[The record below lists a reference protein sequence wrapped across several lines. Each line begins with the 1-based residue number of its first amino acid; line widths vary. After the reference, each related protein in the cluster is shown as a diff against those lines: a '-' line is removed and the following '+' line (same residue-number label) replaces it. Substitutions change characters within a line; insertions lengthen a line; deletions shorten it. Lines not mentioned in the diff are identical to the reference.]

1 MKTISLLLVMGWVW
15 LGVNAQTVV
24 KKEMNM
30 PEGKELELDL
40 KFADSIQLVG
50 WEQQM
55 VRIVATVNINEG
67 KNNEN
72 FVLDFDDFNQQLV
85 VHSNVMDLDKIS
97 KQRIIYDEDS
107 GEEIHTREVDLDIWF
122 QIWLPKQ
129 ASLKLK
135 TINGDVT
142 ASGLTGK
149 MRIKSISGDVDIT
162 LPGKMNASLTLKS
175 ITGNMY
181 SDLIFKNDK
190 AGNDRFSMKP
200 FHCDLNDGG
209 KSIELESISGNIYVR
224 KQ

>member
-15 LGVNAQTVV
+15 INTSAQTIVN
-24 KKEMNM
+24 KEVEM
-30 PEGKELELDL
+30 PIGKELELDL
-40 KFADSIQLVG
+40 KLADSIELMG

-55 VRIVATVNINEG
+55 IRIVATVNINEG
-67 KNNEN
+67 KDNEK
-72 FVLDFDDFNQQLV
+72 FVMDFDDFNQRMV
-85 VHSNVMDLDKIS
+85 VQSDIKDLDKIS

-107 GEEIHTREVDLDIWF
+107 GEKIHTRDVDLEIWF

-129 ASLKLK
+129 TSLKLK
-135 TINGDVT
+135 TINGDVK

-181 SDLIFKNDK
+181 SDLNLKS
-190 AGNDRFSMKP
+190 DRIGHDGFSMKP

-209 KSIELESISGNIYVR
+209 QPIELESISGNIYIR